1 MDWAEEEEG
10 SHDKRYGAE
19 SERYRQ
25 DYMVPADIHK
35 IIESA
40 VQLQQL
46 SDVHEGSYPEW
57 WKSKLSVV
65 ASQLDNLADVL
76 DYKVDHPEEFDAET
90 LDYNSFTNDMEDLL
104 AKYSQLLLTYETEYH
119 SKERGG
125 DGIMEVFM
133 RFKPHNAY
141 FDDVD
146 FDAESASNPE
156 IPEIISYQKNKY
168 SMDLV
173 VEYRGRKHDLELM
186 IYQGYDAEDYA
197 YPCEYCEQGGG
208 DGVRQI
214 NLTNIRLDDGDAGYK
229 MDICDSCL
237 EKWEAGV
244 LFYPMDAAA
253 WLAGDWAEAEEGQL
267 AKALAAVREKSKRY
281 APTPLRLTKLPHPD
295 QKTLKDFE
303 ADEWKLL
310 PRDSLGRWQK
320 PVRSES
326 INELRESLQTSVPA
340 ISELLEMY
348 GGDTPNNRYKLYND
362 LQSLKIDALD
372 SALPDDSIV
381 KIDMTD
387 TSWMTPSEYYEYVLE
402 ESLDI
407 PEDIEDDTQTIEF
420 QERLVRYTA
429 MTMTPQE
436 IVALI
441 EENKLEI
448 ISDLFADP
456 AEAEGEIAFL
466 KAVERYQQFS
476 EQYSAE

>member
-1 MDWAEEEEG
+1 MA
-10 SHDKRYGAE
+10 
-19 SERYRQ
+19 
-25 DYMVPADIHK
+25 P
-35 IIESA
+35 
-40 VQLQQL
+40 
-46 SDVHEGSYPEW
+46 
-57 WKSKLSVV
+57 
-65 ASQLDNLADVL
+65 
-76 DYKVDHPEEFDAET
+76 
-90 LDYNSFTNDMEDLL
+90 
-104 AKYSQLLLTYETEYH
+104 
-119 SKERGG
+119 
-125 DGIMEVFM
+125 
-133 RFKPHNAY
+133 
-141 FDDVD
+141 
-146 FDAESASNPE
+146 
-156 IPEIISYQKNKY
+156 
-168 SMDLV
+168 
-173 VEYRGRKHDLELM
+173 
-186 IYQGYDAEDYA
+186 
-197 YPCEYCEQGGG
+197 
-208 DGVRQI
+208 
-214 NLTNIRLDDGDAGYK
+214 
-229 MDICDSCL
+229 
-237 EKWEAGV
+237 
-244 LFYPMDAAA
+244 
-253 WLAGDWAEAEEGQL
+253 EEGQL
-267 AKALAAVREKSKRY
+267 AKAPAAIREKSKRY
-281 APTPLRLTKLPHPD
+281 APKPLRINRLPHPD

-362 LQSLKIDALD
+362 LQSLKIDAMD

-466 KAVERYQQFS
+466 KAVERYQQFA